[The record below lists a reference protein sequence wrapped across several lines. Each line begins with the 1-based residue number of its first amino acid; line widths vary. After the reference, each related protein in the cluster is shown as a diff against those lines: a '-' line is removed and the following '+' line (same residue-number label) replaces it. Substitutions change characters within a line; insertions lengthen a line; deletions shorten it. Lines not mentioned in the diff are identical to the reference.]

1 MKRNQTVFALFAMTI
16 AASAL
21 AKEPE
26 IASNSSSINQ
36 PLLNSIAASA
46 IGAGAKEP
54 LDISQNGNQVI
65 VQGSNGTACRI
76 KISEGNP
83 PKMLGVSC
91 K

>member
-21 AKEPE
+21 AKEPQ
-26 IASNSSSINQ
+26 IASNSSSIQQ

-46 IGAGAKEP
+46 IGAGVKEP
-54 LDISQNGNQVI
+54 LAISQNGNQVI
-65 VQGSNGTACRI
+65 VQGSTGTVCNV
-76 KISEGNP
+76 KVSEGNP